1 MSSKIFEN
9 IDFEN
14 LNNLYELSIKGYND
28 ISDIKINYS
37 KNFINLQENLN
48 FLLELNIFKIS
59 GNKILTNKK
68 QSKNFKEILIDNI
81 FKNNLYFQEI
91 KEYFQNFSLDNEN
104 QYSFEPDVSYNFLSS
119 DVRNFLIGA
128 NLLKNIDTKYIIT
141 DELIFNKFEKKK
153 ISPSDLE
160 NILMQKKIL
169 GLAAEKLVFENEK
182 EKVKKIDENLL
193 VEHVSLKD
201 VSLGYDIES
210 FNEKGEKIFIEVKA
224 ISTSNFRFY
233 LSANEYTVSNKLKNN
248 YYLYLLPKDL
258 TNELQFDYSKLQ
270 IINNI
275 KDNIFQN
282 NIWIIESDN
291 FLIHKKINR

>member
-14 LNNLYELSIKGYND
+14 LKNLYELSIKGYND
-28 ISDIKINYS
+28 ISDIKINYL
-37 KNFINLQENLN
+37 KNFTNLQENLN

-59 GNKILTNKK
+59 GNKILTNKN

-104 QYSFEPDVSYNFLSS
+104 KYSFEPDENYNFLSS
-119 DVRNFLIGA
+119 DVRNFLISA
-128 NLLKNIDTKYIIT
+128 ILLKNIDTKYIIT
-141 DELIFNKFEKKK
+141 DEVIFNKFKKKK

-160 NILMQKKIL
+160 NILIQKKII
-169 GLAAEKLVFENEK
+169 GLAAEKLVFKEER
-182 EKVKKIDENLL
+182 EKVKKIDENLV
-193 VEHVSLKD
+193 VEHVSLND

-233 LSANEYTVSNKLKNN
+233 LSANEYTVSNKLKDK

-258 TNELQFDYSKLQ
+258 TTELQFDYNKLQ
-270 IINNI
+270 KINNI

-282 NIWIIESDN
+282 NNWIIESDN
-291 FLIHKKINR
+291 FLIHKKN

>member
-14 LNNLYELSIKGYND
+14 LKNLYELSIKGYND
-28 ISDIKINYS
+28 ISDIKINYL
-37 KNFINLQENLN
+37 KNFTNLQENLN

-59 GNKILTNKK
+59 GNKILTNKN

-104 QYSFEPDVSYNFLSS
+104 KYSFEPDENYNFLSS
-119 DVRNFLIGA
+119 DVRNFLISA
-128 NLLKNIDTKYIIT
+128 ILLKNIDTKYIIT
-141 DELIFNKFEKKK
+141 DEVIFNKFKKKK

-160 NILMQKKIL
+160 NILIQKKII
-169 GLAAEKLVFENEK
+169 GLAAEKLVFKEER
-182 EKVKKIDENLL
+182 EKVKKIDENLV

-233 LSANEYTVSNKLKNN
+233 LSANEYTVSNKLKDK

-258 TNELQFDYSKLQ
+258 TTELQFDYNKLQ
-270 IINNI
+270 KINNI

-282 NIWIIESDN
+282 NNWIIESDN
-291 FLIHKKINR
+291 FLIHKKN

>member
-9 IDFEN
+9 INFEN

-59 GNKILTNKK
+59 GNKILTNKN

-91 KEYFQNFSLDNEN
+91 KKYFQNFSLDKEN
-104 QYSFEPDVSYNFLSS
+104 KYSFEPDVNYNFLSS

-141 DELIFNKFEKKK
+141 DEVIFNKFEKKK

-169 GLAAEKLVFENEK
+169 GLAAEKLVFEKEK

-258 TNELQFDYSKLQ
+258 TAELQFDYNKLQ
-270 IINNI
+270 KINNI

-282 NIWIIESDN
+282 NNWIIESDN
-291 FLIHKKINR
+291 FLIHKKN